1 MRNTFLPFC
10 KPDQKTQIRKLL
22 HNISEHNISYLHSWP
37 FVDIV
42 ELQNDISDRPNNTR
56 GTTRA
61 NVKVCLANNYI

>member
-42 ELQNDISDRPNNTR
+42 ELQNDISDRPKIPAR

-61 NVKVCLANNYI
+61 NVNESLFS

>member
-42 ELQNDISDRPNNTR
+42 ELQNDISDRPKIPA
-56 GTTRA
+56 RA
-61 NVKVCLANNYI
+61 NVNEGLFS